1 MAKTNMT
8 VKVFYDGEQEGR
20 QVLIDLFTERIKR
33 NLKGDMAKQ
42 REGAYNQIVSYDD
55 GLSGLAG

>member
-8 VKVFYDGEQEGR
+8 VKVFYDGNREAR
-20 QVLIDLFTERIKR
+20 DVIIDLLAEQIKR
-33 NLKGDMAKQ
+33 KLKQGMVSTGK
-42 REGAYNQIVSYDD
+42 GAYNQIMSYDD